1 MKIGK
6 NICNSNIVEAK
17 SFHIA
22 LLCDCFCQRLNPR
35 LLAPSPK
42 LRAELCHEITPRQRS
57 VSALAVVH
65 RAAAPQGSYA
75 VFPSASQ
82 QTNFGNLRSN
92 KYWTNFDK
100 LAQRDP
106 LEARRLLWV

>member
-22 LLCDCFCQRLNPR
+22 LLCDCFCERLNPR

-42 LRAELCHEITPRQRS
+42 LRAELCHEIYPPAEVRFSLSCRAPGRS
-57 VSALAVVH
+57 
-65 RAAAPQGSYA
+65 AA
-75 VFPSASQ
+75 
-82 QTNFGNLRSN
+82 R
-92 KYWTNFDK
+92 K
-100 LAQRDP
+100 LCSISICQPAN
-106 LEARRLLWV
+106 